1 MPDDWWREALASDE
15 PMVTTRDWKHVGGEH
30 IVMNTAAMLLMI
42 EAGPGSS
49 YEEYIDNMVW
59 PDEQ

>member
-1 MPDDWWREALASDE
+1 
-15 PMVTTRDWKHVGGEH
+15 MVTTRDWKHVGGEH